1 MVSKMSLVPLCT
13 LMRNLFLC
21 VCVCVWACLFG
32 YGVPEMELR
41 HRAHAA
47 ANRGSA
53 VFKQWTTGSLSFPL
67 TALSHSSFLN
77 LFYSFLT
84 FCSQS
89 FSIILTLCSFS
100 FYSGAFSLH
109 PSPMLQ
115 FPVDSDNECM
125 VLLPC
130 SHFLCEL
137 HAVMPSQKWF
147 KSSGRAHQRCCS
159 CPLGRNKSRSL
170 QSLLW
175 MGPHPW
181 NRAQNKTSTR
191 INPTAMNPKG
201 LPLGGYASL
210 PHFPIM
216 LSQRIISAA

>member
-1 MVSKMSLVPLCT
+1 MCAFVCELVCLDTASQKWSSATGPMQLQTGALLC
-13 LMRNLFLC
+13 C
-21 VCVCVWACLFG
+21 G
-32 YGVPEMELR
+32 
-41 HRAHAA
+41 
-47 ANRGSA
+47 
-53 VFKQWTTGSLSFPL
+53 QWTTGSLSFPL

-147 KSSGRAHQRCCS
+147 KSSGRARQRCCS

-170 QSLLW
+170 QSRL
-175 MGPHPW
+175 
-181 NRAQNKTSTR
+181 
-191 INPTAMNPKG
+191 
-201 LPLGGYASL
+201 
-210 PHFPIM
+210 
-216 LSQRIISAA
+216 